1 MKSYLICVDSDGCA
15 MDTMTVKHVKCFG
28 PYMVEEW
35 NLQKWAEPIL
45 NRWNEMNLYSMTRGI
60 NRFKGLAAALT
71 EIDRQYT
78 SIAGVNELAKWVS
91 ESDLLSEA
99 ALQKVVEEYPE
110 QIIWKKALRWSK
122 KGQCRHFGINGGR
135 KNRLCRCT
143 GSIAEGEADSGYC
156 HCFQRQ
162 SGSHAG
168 GMGSL
173 RLDGICGL
181 SNGTGCWNKNCLPA
195 KNAGKGI
202 SARTCAN
209 DWRRPWRSNI
219 GTGGGRAL
227 LSHFGRA

>member
-1 MKSYLICVDSDGCA
+1 
-15 MDTMTVKHVKCFG
+15 
-28 PYMVEEW
+28 
-35 NLQKWAEPIL
+35 
-45 NRWNEMNLYSMTRGI
+45 MNLYSMTRGI

-78 SIAGVNELAKWVS
+78 SI
-91 ESDLLSEA
+91 
-99 ALQKVVEEYPE
+99 
-110 QIIWKKALRWSK
+110 
-122 KGQCRHFGINGGR
+122 
-135 KNRLCRCT
+135 
-143 GSIAEGEADSGYC
+143 
-156 HCFQRQ
+156 
-162 SGSHAG
+162 AG

-219 GTGGGRAL
+219 GTGGGVRFYPILAGHETE
-227 LSHFGRA
+227 SWAHFKQNVLPAFVADSYTSAFENMEAENFRKNLAVV

>member
-28 PYMVEEW
+28 PCMVEEW

-78 SIAGVNELAKWVS
+78 SV
-91 ESDLLSEA
+91 
-99 ALQKVVEEYPE
+99 
-110 QIIWKKALRWSK
+110 
-122 KGQCRHFGINGGR
+122 
-135 KNRLCRCT
+135 
-143 GSIAEGEADSGYC
+143 
-156 HCFQRQ
+156 
-162 SGSHAG
+162 AG

-209 DWRRPWRSNI
+209 DWRRP
-219 GTGGGRAL
+219 
-227 LSHFGRA
+227 